1 MGSGMGGINTSG
13 AMGGGGGGEGEQE
26 GGRTTELTEGAR
38 SIRMT
43 SGWYNIPRSYIFG
56 CSITLVKFVL

>member
-1 MGSGMGGINTSG
+1 MKREREAPRRRSETFPTGAAGDGGDG
-13 AMGGGGGGEGEQE
+13 DGGRGGGGEGEQE

-43 SGWYNIPRSYIFG
+43 SGW
-56 CSITLVKFVL
+56 

>member
-1 MGSGMGGINTSG
+1 MGSGMGGNNTSDVV
-13 AMGGGGGGEGEQE
+13 GGGGGGEGEHE

-43 SGWYNIPRSYIFG
+43 SGWYTNPLS
-56 CSITLVKFVL
+56 